1 MDIFKPIQIFA
12 DVVVYDWFGVTNE
25 YWSSAIN
32 FFVYDII
39 KITLLLL
46 VINYVMAITRY
57 YFPMEKA
64 RDILTRRKWYGLD
77 YLLAALLGVITPFC
91 SCSSIPLFVGFVSAG
106 IPLGVTLAFLI
117 ASPLVNE
124 ASLFIFPTM
133 FGLKMT
139 IAYNLLGIFIAVL
152 GGMFIQRLKM
162 DKYINPEFLK
172 FKSRSDVEK
181 ENGGEKIKLSKKLVY
196 WWKDGMRISKSIF
209 PYILIGVGLGA
220 LIHGFVPRDFVET
233 YLTIK
238 DWWAVP
244 LATVMGMPL
253 YANSISVIPIIEAL
267 TQKGASLGTSLAFMT
282 ATVTL
287 SIPSIFILKKAMSWQ
302 LLLAFLSVTSIG
314 IMIIGYFFNY
324 FIF

>member
-1 MDIFKPIQIFA
+1 MDIFKPAQIFA
-12 DVVVYDWFGVTNE
+12 DFFTYDWLGITNK
-25 YWSSAIN
+25 YWSDAIN

-39 KITLLLL
+39 KITILLV
-46 VINYVMAITRY
+46 VINYIMAITRY

-64 RDILTRRKWYGLD
+64 RDILTKRKWYGFD
-77 YLLAALLGVITPFC
+77 YLLAAILGVITPFC

-139 IAYNLLGIFIAVL
+139 ISYNVLGIFIAML

-172 FKSRSDVEK
+172 FKSKSDIEK
-181 ENGGEKIKLSKKLVY
+181 ESGGEKIELSKKLTY

-209 PYILIGVGLGA
+209 PYILIGVGIGA
-220 LIHGFVPRDFVET
+220 LIHGFVPKDFVEA
-233 YLTIK
+233 YLSVKHLWT
-238 DWWAVP
+238 VP
-244 LATVMGMPL
+244 LATLMGTPL

-267 TQKGASLGTSLAFMT
+267 TGKGVPTGTALAFMT

-302 LLLAFLSVTSIG
+302 LLIAFISVTSIG

>member
-1 MDIFKPIQIFA
+1 MGIFNPVQIFA
-12 DVVVYDWFGVTNE
+12 DIVTYDWLSVTNE
-25 YWSSAIN
+25 YWGDAIN
-32 FFVYDII
+32 FFIYDII

-64 RDILTRRKWYGLD
+64 RDILIRRKWYGFD

-139 IAYNLLGIFIAVL
+139 IAYNFIGIAIAIA
-152 GGMFIQRLKM
+152 GGMLIQRLKM
-162 DKYINPEFLK
+162 DQYINPEFLK
-172 FKSRSDVEK
+172 FKSRSDAEK
-181 ENGGEKIKLSKKLVY
+181 ESGGEKIKLSKKLAY
-196 WWKDGMRISKSIF
+196 WWRDGMRISKSIF
-209 PYILIGVGLGA
+209 PYIVIGVGIGA
-220 LIHGFVPRDFVET
+220 LIHGFVPKDFVET

-238 DWWAVP
+238 RWWTVP
-244 LATVMGMPL
+244 LATLMGTPL

-314 IMIIGYFFNY
+314 IMIIGYFFNWSV
-324 FIF
+324 F